1 MGGGRQRGPSQ
12 AQVQAQQQ
20 QEYAMMQMQQQMQQQ
35 YMAMQQSMLQAQI
48 DAAERQR
55 IAAEKAAEKAA
66 IQSQSSMAQ
75 QASQQNL
82 QDVQQKLTGK
92 NTMQE
97 LADQN
102 ATNAYNKSITTGA
115 ENMTGN
121 FDFAKSKQNALQQLG
136 AASGTLPQTDS
147 NLLSG
152 IYGLN
157 PASTTAATALN
168 KTGNTK
174 EKNQYIMPNTSGLT
188 FGGT

>member
-1 MGGGRQRGPSQ
+1 MGGGGQAGPSKAQIQ
-12 AQVQAQQQ
+12 AQHQ
-20 QEYAMMQMQQQMQQQ
+20 QEQAMMQMNMQMNQQQMAAQQ
-35 YMAMQQSMLQAQI
+35 AMLQAQI
-48 DAAERQR
+48 DAAEKQR
-55 IAAEKAAEKAA
+55 IAAEEAARQAA

-75 QASQQNL
+75 QAAQQNM
-82 QDVQQKLTGK
+82 QDVSQKLSGK

-102 ATNAYNKSITTGA
+102 AAMAYGKRLTTGA

-121 FDFAKSKQNALQQLG
+121 FDLSNTKQGALQQLG
-136 AASGTLPQTDS
+136 AASGTLPQTDA

-157 PASTTAATALN
+157 PAATTAAAALN
-168 KTGNTK
+168 KTGDTK
-174 EKNQYIMPNTSGLT
+174 QKNQYLMPNTSGLT

>member
-1 MGGGRQRGPSQ
+1 MGGGRQQGPSK
-12 AQVQAQQQ
+12 AQVQAQQN
-20 QEYAMMQMQQQMQQQ
+20 QELAMMQMNQQMNQQQ
-35 YMAMQQSMLQAQI
+35 MAMQQSMLQAQI

-55 IAAEKAAEKAA
+55 VAAEKAAQEAA

-75 QASQQNL
+75 QAAQQNM
-82 QDVQQKLTGK
+82 QDVEQKLTGK
-92 NTMQE
+92 NVMQE

-102 ATNAYNKSITTGA
+102 AAKAYNKSLTTGA

-136 AASGTLPQTDS
+136 AASGTLPQSTS
-147 NLLSG
+147 NTLSN

-157 PASTTAATALN
+157 PAATTAATALN

-174 EKNQYIMPNTSGLT
+174 DKNQYIMPNTSGLT

>member
-1 MGGGRQRGPSQ
+1 MGGGGQQAPSK
-12 AQVQAQQQ
+12 AQIESQQN
-20 QEYAMMQMQQQMQQQ
+20 QERAMMQMQQQMQQQ

-48 DAAERQR
+48 DAAEKQR
-55 IAAEKAAEKAA
+55 IAAEEAAKQAA

-75 QASQQNL
+75 QASQQNM

-102 ATNAYNKSITTGA
+102 AANAYNKSITTGS

-136 AASGTLPQTDS
+136 AASGTLPQSTS
-147 NLLSG
+147 NTLSN

-157 PASTTAATALN
+157 PAATTAAAALN
-168 KTGNTK
+168 KTGDTNQ
-174 EKNQYIMPNTSGLT
+174 KNQYIMPNTSGLT
-188 FGGT
+188 FGGI